1 MYGVLTRSVHAECV
15 CVRHTF
21 SSEAASLDNS
31 QRYVLLTMIAAAC
44 LAEMIPSQSNT

>member
-21 SSEAASLDNS
+21 SSKVACLDNT
-31 QRYVLLTMIAAAC
+31 QQYVLLTMIAAAC